1 MKIIHWTAIVLFCGA
16 PLAGLLHA
24 DAHPLWSF
32 TMAFIIGGGA
42 MLIVDL
48 CAGAYDVYQRAWKV
62 QADETWYR
70 ATEVRR
76 RLDGGDGT

>member
-16 PLAGLLHA
+16 PLAGLLHHS
-24 DAHPLWSF
+24 AHPLWSF

-48 CAGAYDVYQRAWKV
+48 CAGAYDIYVRTWAQ
-62 QADETWYR
+62 QTTMTWYL
-70 ATEVRR
+70 ATDVRR
-76 RLDGGDGT
+76 RLDGGDGA